1 MIWHK
6 RTFRTYSE
14 ALSACDGYEAADL
27 VAVVVAKTKAYV
39 PPYDLTAAQAF
50 SLGALSAASGN
61 PIRVL
66 DFGGAAGAHYKLAR
80 HILPATKRLDW
91 LVVETPEMVA
101 QASPLSSDELRFST
115 YPDMQDADL
124 LHLSGVLQSLPDP
137 MQTLAALLATRPR
150 QVIICRMSLGGGEV
164 TIQRSRL
171 KDNGPGPLPSGVKD
185 REVRYPHTSLR
196 MDAILQ
202 AMAGYDTLATFEGGI
217 LTRRTFRTK

>member
-14 ALSACDGYEAADL
+14 ALSACDGYEAPDL
-27 VAVVVAKTKAYV
+27 VAVVVAKTKAYL
-39 PPYDLTAAQAF
+39 PPYSLTPAQAM
-50 SLGALSAASGN
+50 SLGALSAPSGA
-61 PIRVL
+61 PVRVL
-66 DFGGAAGAHYKLAR
+66 DFCGAAGAHYKLAR
-80 HILPATKRLDW
+80 HILPASISLDW

-101 QASPLSSDELRFST
+101 QASSVFSSGELRFST
-115 YPDMQDADL
+115 SSDMQGADL
-124 LHLSGVLQSLPDP
+124 LHLSGVLQYLADP
-137 MQTLAALLATRPR
+137 MGTLAVLLATRPR
-150 QVIICRMSLGGGEV
+150 QILISRMSLGNDEV

-202 AMAGYDTLATFEGGI
+202 SLAGYDTLATFEGGI
-217 LTRRTFRTK
+217 LSRLKP